1 MKYILLFVALNQQPA
16 ELGSYNSVNSC
27 KDAIRT
33 IYATRMI
40 VPALQYSQQQLT
52 VINRAIDT
60 QLQYQQEYRCVA
72 KQQQNKMVAH
82 NSPFCY
88 TIGVVQLI

>member
-27 KDAIRT
+27 KDAIRA

-40 VPALQYSQQQLT
+40 VPNLQYSQQQLT
-52 VINRAIDT
+52 AINRVVDT

-72 KQQQNKMVAH
+72 K
-82 NSPFCY
+82 
-88 TIGVVQLI
+88 